1 MNRWDLILHSIGVV
15 SSAVLLYYAFD
26 IDSLGWIFAVGAFVL
41 YFQIIS
47 VQKKR
52 ISVRLWFHILF
63 ILSFV
68 ILQYLFIIKLAF
80 EYDLLSLTVLLIIA
94 LMYLLPI
101 VLLDSLSTDY
111 GVEVFSISFLM
122 AEYMF
127 VNSPIDNQKYR

>member
-1 MNRWDLILHSIGVV
+1 MHSIGVV
-15 SSAVLLYYAFD
+15 FSAVLLYYAFD

-41 YFQIIS
+41 YFQIIN

-68 ILQYLFIIKLAF
+68 ISQYLFIIKLAF

>member
-80 EYDLLSLTVLLIIA
+80 EYDLLSLTILLII
-94 LMYLLPI
+94 LPI

>member
-52 ISVRLWFHILF
+52 ISVKLWFHILF

-80 EYDLLSLTVLLIIA
+80 EYDLLSLTILLIIA

-101 VLLDSLSTDY
+101 VLLDTLSTDY

>member
-15 SSAVLLYYAFD
+15 FSAVLLYYAFD

-68 ILQYLFIIKLAF
+68 ISQYLFIIKLAF
-80 EYDLLSLTVLLIIA
+80 EYDLLSLTILLII
-94 LMYLLPI
+94 LPI

>member
-15 SSAVLLYYAFD
+15 FSAVLLYYAFD

-80 EYDLLSLTVLLIIA
+80 EYDLLSLTILLII
-94 LMYLLPI
+94 LPI